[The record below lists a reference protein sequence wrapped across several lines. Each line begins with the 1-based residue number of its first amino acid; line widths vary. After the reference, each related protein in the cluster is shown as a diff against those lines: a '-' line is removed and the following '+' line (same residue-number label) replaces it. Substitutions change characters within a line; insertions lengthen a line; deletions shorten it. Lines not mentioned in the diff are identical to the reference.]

1 MSEYATSAA
10 SERFSDKKLE
20 EMFEVATENAAD
32 VAEEIRSGGEVAGLM
47 NCIFGMPTVVLMWR
61 GANGQIEYRVAKC
74 EQLLQGDIEDNAT
87 INGPMTCYRTDSLV
101 DAETICGTYSSNI
114 EARWVDICIGDKV
127 VGARLTSSNLE

>member
-32 VAEEIRSGGEVAGLM
+32 VAEEIRSGREVAGLM
-47 NCIFGMPTVVLMWR
+47 NCIFGMQTVLLMWR

-74 EQLLQGDIEDNAT
+74 EQLLKGAVEDN
-87 INGPMTCYRTDSLV
+87 ININFPMTCYMTDSLE
-101 DAETICGTYSSNI
+101 DAEAICSTYRSDL
-114 EARWVDICIGDKV
+114 EARWVDVCIDDKI
-127 VGARLTSSNLE
+127 VGAKLISQNL